1 MGDVRN
7 LLAGRIISAVMFFFL
22 PETSLTPAI
31 FVSNRHFR
39 KKCASGKPSFQTSGD
54 GLNTVSFL
62 FGSYASYINVI
73 YLFIYNHWFQIFKFF
88 KTYYI
93 LKQME
98 VVHKLLKQL
107 LTIKLILL
115 LIGCSDISAHASNV
129 LVGLIVDFDTCA
141 EARYALNRAVSISSS

>member
-22 PETSLTPAI
+22 PEASLTPAI

-39 KKCASGKPSFQTSGD
+39 KKCASGKPSSQTSGD

-73 YLFIYNHWFQIFKFF
+73 YLFIYLFIITGFRFSNF
-88 KTYYI
+88 
-93 LKQME
+93 L
-98 VVHKLLKQL
+98 
-107 LTIKLILL
+107 KLI
-115 LIGCSDISAHASNV
+115 I
-129 LVGLIVDFDTCA
+129 
-141 EARYALNRAVSISSS
+141 Y